1 MYLCNPLH
9 YLSSAYKKTVKNPR
23 PSHFTVLFLCH
34 FLCMLNKNEYR
45 THRRFDF
52 STFLSRWQEIL
63 LKRLPFSRT
72 GVIFS
77 SSFSFVCLSQMTFG
91 KIMKKL
97 YAKKETICSVV
108 QKILSG
114 VTHSLIASFRQ
125 KYVVNQAELC

>member
-23 PSHFTVLFLCH
+23 PPHFTVLFLCH
-34 FLCMLNKNEYR
+34 FLCMMNKNEYR
-45 THRRFDF
+45 THRRSNF

-77 SSFSFVCLSQMTFG
+77 SSFSFVCLCMSFSNDIRKNHEKIIRKKRDDLLSGTKNFIRCNTFFNCF
-91 KIMKKL
+91 L
-97 YAKKETICSVV
+97 PAKICS
-108 QKILSG
+108 
-114 VTHSLIASFRQ
+114 
-125 KYVVNQAELC
+125 